1 MPLDVVGACAL
12 DCPDACSWVVT
23 VEDGRAVALRGNES
37 HPVTQ
42 GGLCAKVTPY
52 LGYAASPDRLLHPL
66 RRVGGKGEGRF
77 VRVSWDDALAEL
89 AERIRTATAV
99 HGPESI
105 WPYAGTGTV
114 SLLQGLGGAG
124 QRLFHHLGASRHH
137 ANICSTAGR
146 AGMLHTTGSPMGM
159 DPEDLAVSGLIV
171 LWGTNTLT
179 TNLHLWP
186 FVTEGRRAG
195 APLVVV
201 DPVRTRTAAQAD
213 KHLALL
219 PGTDAAL
226 ALGLMS
232 HLVERGAADEDHLS
246 RNALGWKRFRD
257 EVLPAWS
264 TGRAAEV
271 CGLDEPE
278 VRWFADAIADH
289 GPVGIRTLMGMQ
301 RHGGGAQALRTLS
314 CIPAVTG
321 DYGRRGGG
329 LCYSTGDA
337 YGWNEEALNR
347 PDLQPNGPTRRLK
360 MASLGRELL
369 ERTDPPV
376 DVLMIWAANPVVSNP
391 DQNRVRAG
399 LSREDLFTV
408 VVEHSH
414 TDTTDYADLVLPG
427 TTQLEHTDLVGSYAH
442 LYVQWNTP
450 AVTPPGECLPH
461 TEIFRRLAT
470 ALGVTEPAVLAS
482 DEELARGALGS
493 PAPGLAGVTV
503 ESLQR
508 QGWQRLAH
516 PSPYLPFADGFATP
530 SGLFEFVSARA
541 ADAGFGELPGYT
553 PPHESLGTSSQG
565 RPVDPDDGGLALI
578 SAANHYLINGTF
590 TRSPL
595 HARAGEPVLMLHP
608 KDAASRGI
616 DDGVAVRVSNQRG
629 WFDATALVSDR
640 TREGVAATSKGL
652 SPGRD
657 GGSSVNATTA
667 DRDSDLGDGATFHDN
682 RVWVAPHG

>member
-1 MPLDVVGACAL
+1 MAHEVVGACAL

-23 VEDGRAVALRGNES
+23 VEAGRALALRGNEN
-37 HPVTQ
+37 HPFTR

-66 RRVGGKGEGRF
+66 RRVGRKGEGRF

-89 AERIRTATAV
+89 AERIRQASAT

-124 QRLFHHLGASRHH
+124 RRLFHHLGASRHH

-146 AGMLHTTGSPMGM
+146 AGMLYTTGSPMGM
-159 DPEDLAVSGLIV
+159 DPEDLAASGLIV

-186 FVTEGRRAG
+186 FVTAGRRAG
-195 APLVVV
+195 ATLVVV

-213 KHLALL
+213 RHLALR

-226 ALGLMS
+226 ALGVMA
-232 HLVERGAADEDHLS
+232 HLVGRGGTDEEYLA
-246 RNALGWKRFRD
+246 RNTLGWPRFRD
-257 EVLPAWS
+257 EVLATWS
-264 TGRAAEV
+264 TDRAAQV
-271 CGLDEPE
+271 CGLDRAD
-278 VRWFADAIADH
+278 VRWFADAVADH
-289 GPVGIRTLMGMQ
+289 GPVGIRSLMGMQ
-301 RHGGGAQALRTLS
+301 RHGGGAQALRVLS
-314 CIPAVTG
+314 CLPAVTG

-329 LCYSTGDA
+329 LCYSTGAA
-337 YGWNEEALNR
+337 YGWNEAALNR
-347 PDLQPNGPTRRLK
+347 PDLQPNGPTRLLK

-376 DVLMIWAANPVVSNP
+376 DVLIIWAANPMVSNP
-391 DQNRVRAG
+391 DQNRVRQG

-408 VVEHSH
+408 VVEHTP

-427 TTQLEHTDLVGSYAH
+427 TTQLEHTDLVESYTH
-442 LYVQWNTP
+442 LYVQWNAP
-450 AVTPPGECLPH
+450 AVAPPGECLPH

-470 ALGVTEPAVLAS
+470 ALGVTEPAVLAG
-482 DEELARGALGS
+482 DEALARDALDS
-493 PAPGLAGVTV
+493 PAPGLAGITV
-503 ESLQR
+503 ESVQR
-508 QGWQRLAH
+508 TGWQRLAH

-530 SGLFEFVSARA
+530 SGLFEFVSTRA
-541 ADAGFGELPGYT
+541 ADAGFGVLPGYT
-553 PPHESLGTSSQG
+553 PPHEALGTSSQD
-565 RPVDPDDGGLALI
+565 RATDSDDGGLALI

-590 TRSPL
+590 SRSPL
-595 HARAGEPVLMLHP
+595 HARSGAPVLVLHP

-616 DDGVAVRVSNQRG
+616 DDGAAVRVSNRRG

-652 SPGRD
+652 SPSRNR
-657 GGSSVNATTA
+657 GSSVNATTA
-667 DRDSDLGDGATFHDN
+667 DRETDLGDGATFHDN
-682 RVWVAPHG
+682 RVWVAPC